1 VDYRVIL
8 YHKHPTSAR
17 TRFLKFGNGSV
28 IGFDSI
34 AVPATLREQGSTH
47 TAVHPATVARDVEQ
61 RLHLEQGILK
71 ADGKFSY
78 SIDAPDGNIQIV
90 LLEISGIDPPIELAE
105 RIGGGFIELLEAR
118 DFPQIELDL
127 LRKAYE
133 FLLGG

>member
-1 VDYRVIL
+1 MDHRVIL

-28 IGFDSI
+28 FAFDPI
-34 AVPATLREQGSTH
+34 AGSATLQEQGSTH
-47 TAVHPATVARDVEQ
+47 TAVHPATVARGVEQ
-61 RLHLEQGILK
+61 RLHLEEGILK

-78 SIDAPDGNIQIV
+78 SVDAPDGNIQIV
-90 LLEISGIDPPIELAE
+90 LLEISSIDPPFEVAE
-105 RIGGGFIELLEAR
+105 RIGGSFIELLEAR
-118 DFPQIELDL
+118 GLPQIELNL